1 MFELLRKRFEK
12 IYRGSDHYENFPVAP
27 FYFSKKKIKALRAI
41 YKFARYSDDIADS
54 TEFSK
59 SVKLNELIRLKNC
72 LSKEDEPKNNFEKK
86 IFHNLFF
93 EIKNWNLSL
102 INFFNLIDA
111 FISDQQ
117 KNEYEN
123 IEEILIYCK
132 NSANP
137 IGRIVLELFNENNE
151 KNMQLSDSVCSG
163 LQILN
168 FIQDIENDL
177 KIGRYYM
184 PKDILKKYDCEFINL
199 TNKNLK
205 NEKFIN
211 EILTICRGYL
221 KEGFKLQNELK
232 GSLRIYM
239 KFVTIASLRCC
250 EKLKQNDNFFK
261 NNRKLTFYDYSIILF
276 RVILT

>member
-1 MFELLRKRFEK
+1 MFKLLRKRFEK

-27 FYFSKKKIKALRAI
+27 FYFSKNKIKALRAI

-59 SVKLNELIRLKNC
+59 SIKLNELIRIKKCLLK
-72 LSKEDEPKNNFEKK
+72 KDKPKNSLEKK

-93 EIKNWNLSL
+93 EIKNWNLNL
-102 INFFNLIDA
+102 INFSNLIDA

-151 KNMQLSDSVCSG
+151 KNIQLSDNVCSG

-177 KIGRYYM
+177 KIGRFYM
-184 PKDILKKYDCEFINL
+184 PKDILKKYDCEFMTL
-199 TNKNLK
+199 TNKSLK
-205 NEKFIN
+205 NEKFIE
-211 EILTICRGYL
+211 EIITICESYL
-221 KEGFKLQNELK
+221 QKGFKLQNELK
-232 GSLRIYM
+232 GSLKIYM
-239 KFVTIASLRCC
+239 KFVTTASLKMLR
-250 EKLKQNDNFFK
+250 EIKTK
-261 NNRKLTFYDYSIILF
+261 
-276 RVILT
+276 

>member
-12 IYRGSDHYENFPVAP
+12 LYRGSDHYENFPVAP

-59 SVKLNELIRLKNC
+59 SVKLNELIRIKKC
-72 LSKEDEPKNNFEKK
+72 LSKEDEPKNSFEKK

-93 EIKNWNLSL
+93 EIKNWNLNL
-102 INFFNLIDA
+102 INFSNLIDA
-111 FISDQQ
+111 FISDQK

-137 IGRIVLELFNENNE
+137 IGRIVLELFKENNE
-151 KNMQLSDSVCSG
+151 KNIQLSDSVCSG

-177 KIGRYYM
+177 KIGRFYM
-184 PKDILKKYDCEFINL
+184 PKDILRKYDCEYMTL
-199 TNKNLK
+199 TNKSLK
-205 NEKFIN
+205 NEKFFE
-211 EILTICRGYL
+211 EILTICESYL
-221 KEGFKLQNELK
+221 QKGFKLQNELK

-239 KFVTIASLRCC
+239 KFVTTASLRCC
-250 EKLKQNDNFFK
+250 EKLKLNDNFFK
-261 NNRKLTFYDYSIILF
+261 KNRKLTFYDYTIIFF